1 MFDQLSGQPMAQ
13 SNGHMKLTI
22 IIMYLFLLPILG
34 ERAVSLNPKMEGG
47 GGVTARVYYCHL
59 KIILYASKISLGE
72 TLFQHL

>member
-34 ERAVSLNPKMEGG
+34 ERAVSLNPKMGG
-47 GGVTARVYYCHL
+47 GGGELQHVF
-59 KIILYASKISLGE
+59 IIVI
-72 TLFQHL
+72 